1 MAEEFDAAEKAG
13 PPEHRV
19 SWRARLVAGIAA
31 GILATILMMG
41 LMMTYS
47 SMVGE
52 GASMPLKGL
61 GAIVYGVEALVA
73 GPRAMLTGAVIQ
85 LGFSMGLGILFAVA
99 MSVRPSV
106 ILALLAGIVVGM
118 AIWLAMELWILPIWD
133 PTMGARVALMP
144 WAYFVAHVLFGVG
157 LGTAA
162 IFLRTLSAARFQ
174 RPLKR
179 SAQAHA
185 VI

>member
-1 MAEEFDAAEKAG
+1 MAEDFDAAEKAG
-13 PPEHRV
+13 PLQHRV
-19 SWRARLVAGIAA
+19 SWRTRLAAGIAA
-31 GILATILMMG
+31 GILATILMMC
-41 LMMTYS
+41 LMMTYP

-52 GASMPLKGL
+52 GASMPLKAL
-61 GAIVYGVEALVA
+61 GALVFGVEALVA
-73 GPRAMLTGAVIQ
+73 GPGAMLTGAGIQ
-85 LGFSMGLGILFAVA
+85 LGFSLVLGVLFAVA

-118 AIWLAMELWILPIWD
+118 AIWLAMELWVLPVWD

-157 LGTAA
+157 LGTAS
-162 IFLRTLSAARFQ
+162 IFLRTLSAAPHQ
-174 RPLKR
+174 RHLKQP
-179 SAQAHA
+179 AQAQA

>member
-1 MAEEFDAAEKAG
+1 MAEDFDPAEITG
-13 PPEHRV
+13 PSARRV
-19 SWRARLVAGIAA
+19 SWRTRLVAGIAA
-31 GILATILMMG
+31 GILASILMMG

-52 GASMPLKGL
+52 GASMPLKAL
-61 GAIVYGVEALVA
+61 GALVYGVEALVA
-73 GPRAMLTGAVIQ
+73 GPGSMLTGAGIQ
-85 LGFSMGLGILFAVA
+85 LGFSMVLGILFAVA

-118 AIWLAMELWILPIWD
+118 AIWVAMELWVLPLWD

-144 WAYFVAHVLFGVG
+144 WAYFGAHVLFGVG

-162 IFLRTLSAARFQ
+162 IFLPTLSAASHQ

>member
-1 MAEEFDAAEKAG
+1 MAEDFDAEEMAG
-13 PPEHRV
+13 PSVHRV
-19 SWRARLVAGIAA
+19 SWRTRLVAGIAA

-52 GASMPLKGL
+52 GASMPLKAL
-61 GAIVYGVEALVA
+61 GALVYGVEALVA
-73 GPRAMLTGAVIQ
+73 GPAAMLTGAGIQ
-85 LGFSMGLGILFAVA
+85 LGFSMVLGILFAIA

-106 ILALLAGIVVGM
+106 ILALLAGIAVGL
-118 AIWLAMELWILPIWD
+118 AIWLAMELWVLPLWD

-157 LGTAA
+157 LGTAS
-162 IFLRTLSAARFQ
+162 IFLRTLSAARHQ

-179 SAQAHA
+179 PAQAHA